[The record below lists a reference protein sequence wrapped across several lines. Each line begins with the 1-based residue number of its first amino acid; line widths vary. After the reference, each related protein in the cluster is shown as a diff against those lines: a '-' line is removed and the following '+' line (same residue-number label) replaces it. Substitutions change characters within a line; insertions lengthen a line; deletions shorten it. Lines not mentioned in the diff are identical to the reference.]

1 MGTKLYI
8 KTFGCQMNEY
18 DSQKTVEILQNK
30 KDMEVTANAEE
41 ADIILLNTCSIREKA
56 EDKVYSELGRLN
68 KLKIKNP
75 NIKIGVGGCVATQEG
90 SNITKRAP
98 YVDLIYGPQTLH
110 KVSDLLDEDDKLKA
124 IDITFPIEEKFDSLP
139 EPTATSP
146 SSFVAIMEGCSKY
159 CSFCVVPYTRG
170 DEVSRKAQQIFDE
183 IARLVE
189 QGSSEIV
196 FVGQNVNSYKQVHE
210 GRTLRLSDLIDIASN
225 INGVERIRY
234 TTSHPL
240 DMTNDLIEIY
250 GSVPQLANQL
260 HLPVQSGS
268 DRILKAMKRNYT
280 ADSYREIIKKVKK
293 IRPTI
298 KVTSDFIVGFPG
310 ETHDEFLETM
320 QLIEDIQ
327 FDSSFSFIYSPR
339 PGTPA
344 SVLKD
349 DVTKDEKKN
358 RLSLLQGRLNEIQ
371 RGFSKEMIGSIQRC
385 LVTGISKKR
394 LDQLQAR
401 TECNRVINFPFQN
414 IGFIGKLVD
423 IKVEEALAYSLLG
436 TLLKPE
442 VKLLGKSIWVK
453 SPLTTAYEP

>member
-8 KTFGCQMNEY
+8 KTLGCQMNEY

-30 KDMEVTANAEE
+30 KDMEVTTNVEE

-189 QGSSEIV
+189 QRTSEIV
-196 FVGQNVNSYKQVHE
+196 FVGQNVNSYKQVHD

-225 INGVERIRY
+225 INGVDRIRF

-240 DMTNDLIEIY
+240 DMTDDLIEIF

-268 DRILKAMKRNYT
+268 NRILKAMKRNYT
-280 ADSYREIIKKVKK
+280 ADLYRDIIERVKK

-310 ETHDEFLETM
+310 ETHSEFLETM

-344 SVLKD
+344 SILQD
-349 DVTKDEKKN
+349 DVSKGEKKE
-358 RLSLLQGRLNEIQ
+358 RLNILQARLNEIQ
-371 RGFSKEMIGSIQRC
+371 RGFGQKMVGSIQRC
-385 LVTGISKKR
+385 LVTGISKKC

-436 TLLKPE
+436 TLHNTKEL
-442 VKLLGKSIWVK
+442 V
-453 SPLTTAYEP
+453 

>member
-1 MGTKLYI
+1 MSTKLYI

-30 KDMEVTANAEE
+30 KDMEVTTNVDE

-75 NIKIGVGGCVATQEG
+75 NIKSGVGGCVATQEG

-110 KVSDLLDEDDKLKA
+110 KVSDLLDEDNKLKA

-189 QGSSEIV
+189 QGTSEIV

-225 INGVERIRY
+225 INGVERIRF

-240 DMTNDLIEIY
+240 DMTDDLIEIF

-268 DRILKAMKRNYT
+268 DRVLKAMKRNYT
-280 ADSYREIIKKVKK
+280 ADLYRDIIERVKK

-310 ETHDEFLETM
+310 ETHSEFLETM

-344 SVLKD
+344 SILQD
-349 DVTKDEKKN
+349 DVSKHEKKE
-358 RLSLLQGRLNEIQ
+358 RLNILQARLNEIQ
-371 RGFSKEMIGSIQRC
+371 RGFGQKMVGSIQRC

-436 TLLKPE
+436 TLHNTKEL
-442 VKLLGKSIWVK
+442 V
-453 SPLTTAYEP
+453 